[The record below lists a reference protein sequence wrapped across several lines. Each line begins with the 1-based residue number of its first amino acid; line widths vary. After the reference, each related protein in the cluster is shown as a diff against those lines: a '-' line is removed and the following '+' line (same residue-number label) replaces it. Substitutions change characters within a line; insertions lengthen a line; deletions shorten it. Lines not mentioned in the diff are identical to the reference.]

1 MAVIRPLVKKGG
13 FVMPKVALYSQQG
26 EQVGELELPG
36 AIFAVKVNETAMH
49 QAVLAFLANQR
60 LATAK
65 TKTRT
70 EVRGGGRK
78 PWRQKGTGRARH
90 GSIRS
95 PIWRGGGVVFGPTGQ
110 RNYKQALPK
119 KIKRLALKSALTTKV
134 NAGSLIV
141 LDSLVMDA
149 PKTKEMVSMLGKLNT
164 GRKTLLILAG
174 PEENVVKS
182 ARNIPGVKTT
192 HARQLNVYDILNTDN
207 LVVTRDAVTQMEEV
221 LA

>member
-1 MAVIRPLVKKGG
+1 
-13 FVMPKVALYSQQG
+13 MPKVALYNQQG
-26 EQVGELELPG
+26 GQVGELELPD
-36 AIFAVKVNETAMH
+36 AIFAVKVNEAAMH
-49 QAVLAFLANQR
+49 QAVLAYLANQR
-60 LATAK
+60 LATAQ

-70 EVRGGGRK
+70 DVRGGGRK

-95 PIWRGGGVVFGPTGQ
+95 PIWRGGGVVFGPSGQ
-110 RNYKQALPK
+110 RNYKQTLPK
-119 KIKRLALKSALTTKV
+119 KIRRLALKSALTTKV

-141 LDSLVMDA
+141 LDTLVMDA
-149 PKTKEMVSMLGKLNT
+149 PKTKEMVSMLGKLNA
-164 GRKTLLILAG
+164 GRKTLLILDG
-174 PEENVVKS
+174 PHENVVKS
-182 ARNIPGVKTT
+182 ARNLPGVKTT